1 MPTPPPM
8 LRSLW
13 ADSHPPAAPLP
24 ALEGACRSDVLIVGG
39 GFTGV
44 AAALALAER
53 GISTRLLEASTIGWG
68 ASGRNGGQII
78 PGLKYD
84 PDQLIER
91 YGQERGQRLIDTSS
105 RNADVVFD
113 LIQRHAIECD
123 SQRQG
128 WLQPAATRAGVQRI
142 EKRAAQWSARGVEVE
157 WLAREACAERL
168 GTTAYLA
175 GWRDPRAGSLN
186 PLAFVRG
193 LARAAIAAGAQL
205 HEGSAVTGLTRHAEG
220 WRATTAHG
228 EVVAE
233 RVLLCTNG
241 YTDALQPGLA
251 RSVIAANSF
260 QIATRPLSPAEG
272 AAILPRGE
280 VASDARKL
288 LFYFR
293 RDTAGRLLFGGR
305 GPFHDPRDPT
315 DFRHLISG
323 MTKLYPALKGVEIDY
338 AWGGRVA
345 LTQDSMPHV
354 HEPAP
359 GLSVALGYN
368 GRGVGMGTHLGS
380 LIGRH
385 LGTRAL
391 ADALPL
397 PVTSIAPIPLHGL
410 QQLYVAAVIQ
420 YYRTQD
426 WLER

>member
-1 MPTPPPM
+1 MPTSQPM

-13 ADSHPPAAPLP
+13 ADSQPPAASLP
-24 ALEGACRSDVLIVGG
+24 ALEGTCRSDVLIVGG

-68 ASGRNGGQII
+68 ASGRNGGQVI

-91 YGQERGQRLIDTSS
+91 YGQERGERLIDTSS
-105 RNADVVFD
+105 RNADVVFE

-123 SQRQG
+123 AQRHG
-128 WLQPAATRAGVQRI
+128 WLQPAATQAGIQRI
-142 EKRAAQWSARGVEVE
+142 ESRAAQWAARGVEVE
-157 WLAREACAERL
+157 WLTREACAERL
-168 GTTAYLA
+168 GTAAYLA

-193 LARAAIAAGAQL
+193 LARAASAAGAQL
-205 HEGSAVTGLTRHAEG
+205 HEGSAVTGLARQAEG
-220 WRATTAHG
+220 WRATTARG
-228 EVVAE
+228 EVTAE

-241 YTDALQPGLA
+241 YTDTLQPGLA
-251 RSVIAANSF
+251 RSLIAANSF
-260 QIATRPLSPAEG
+260 QIATRPLSAEEG
-272 AAILPRGE
+272 ATILPRGE

-293 RDTAGRLLFGGR
+293 RDAAGRLLFGGR

-323 MTKLYPALKGVEIDY
+323 MTRLYPALKGVEIDY

-359 GLSVALGYN
+359 GLHVALGYN

-410 QQLYVAAVIQ
+410 QRLYVAAVIQ